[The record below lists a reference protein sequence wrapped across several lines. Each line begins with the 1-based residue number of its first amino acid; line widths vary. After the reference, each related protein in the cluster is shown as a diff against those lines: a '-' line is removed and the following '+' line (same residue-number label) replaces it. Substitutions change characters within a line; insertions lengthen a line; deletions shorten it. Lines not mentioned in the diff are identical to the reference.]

1 MLKRVVYIMVAAGV
15 LPLLIAG
22 GALAGGGFF
31 PSFPPD
37 LSFTSFN
44 TSGQVTAV
52 IVLDPNGPV
61 SSGAPATPTGSFGSI
76 AITRKKVGTA
86 SAAFQVQPGSSLGE
100 LRFGC
105 NLLLTNPRFVEF
117 VPGIPGLAFGGPG
130 PFGNWLSTEVTK
142 KLFAQLGTN
151 LVDPATFEIRMV
163 PGIAQVVSQ
172 TCVRFPRPKDA
183 TDFLP
188 FAEILDDL
196 RIKPNPPA
204 YPDLTIPGVTDPT
217 QQWSPG
223 FLVLVVKIGFWAA
236 PGTVTP

>member
-1 MLKRVVYIMVAAGV
+1 MLKRTAFIVLTAGV
-15 LPLLIAG
+15 LPLLVFG

-31 PSFPPD
+31 PLFPPAVG
-37 LSFTSFN
+37 LTNFN

-61 SSGAPATPTGSFGSI
+61 LIGAPATPTGTVGSI
-76 AITRKKVGTA
+76 AITRKRVGTA
-86 SAAFQVQPGSSLGE
+86 SAAFHVQPGSSLGE

-105 NLLLTNPRFVEF
+105 NLLLTNPRFLELA
-117 VPGIPGLAFGGPG
+117 PGTPGLPLGSQGG
-130 PFGNWLSTEVTK
+130 FDNWLSSDLTK
-142 KLFAQLGTN
+142 QLFAQLGTN
-151 LVDPATFEIRMV
+151 LTDAGGFTILMV
-163 PGIAQVVSQ
+163 PGIAEIVSQ
-172 TCVRFPRPKDA
+172 TCVRFPRAKDT

-188 FAEILDDL
+188 FADVLDDL
-196 RIKPNPPA
+196 RIRPLPPK

-217 QQWSPG
+217 QQWFPG